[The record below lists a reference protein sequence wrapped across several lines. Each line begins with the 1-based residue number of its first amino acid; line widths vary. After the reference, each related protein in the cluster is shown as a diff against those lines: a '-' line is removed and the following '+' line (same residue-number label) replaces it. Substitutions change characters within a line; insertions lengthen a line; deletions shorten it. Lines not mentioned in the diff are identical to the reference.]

1 MKDELQHSRL
11 RRQAKQTLKIDGLSQ
26 RKAAREIGI
35 DESRFNLWLNNKYPG
50 DNKEIAIKVERWLEH
65 REKKTVA
72 STMRPEAPEWVETPT
87 AKHIVGVLSYAH
99 IAQNIAV
106 VYGEAGTG
114 KTRSCRHYAATN
126 NNVWHIT
133 ITSASGTL
141 AACLE
146 RIARGLGLHDYPGR
160 ASRLE
165 VELAEYLSNRK
176 GLLILDEAQHMNLK
190 ALESV
195 RALHD
200 ATGLGLVLVGN
211 EKVYSQLTGGTRQ
224 SAFSQLFSRVSKRLR
239 LSDVQKGDMEMLAAA
254 WGVKD
259 RAIISLLK
267 DVANEPGTL
276 RGVAHVLQLAWLLAS
291 GSGDDLTIEHIDA
304 SRRDLCVI

>member
-11 RRQAKQTLKIDGLSQ
+11 RRQVKQALKANGLPQ
-26 RKAAREIGI
+26 RQAAREMGM

-50 DNKEIAIKVERWLEH
+50 DNQEIATKAERWLEL
-65 REKKTVA
+65 REKKTA
-72 STMRPEAPEWVETPT
+72 ATAMLPEDPEWVETPT
-87 AKHIVGVLSYAH
+87 AKNIIQVLSYAH
-99 IAQNIAV
+99 IAQKIAV
-106 VYGEAGTG
+106 VYGEAGAG
-114 KTRSCRHYAATN
+114 KTRSCRHYAAIN

-146 RIARGLGLHDYPGR
+146 RIARGLGLHDYSGR

-165 VELAEYLSNRK
+165 AELAEYLSNRK

-200 ATGLGLVLVGN
+200 ATGMGLVLVGN

-224 SAFSQLFSRVSKRLR
+224 SAFSQLFSRVGKRLR
-239 LSDVQKGDMEMLAAA
+239 LVEVKKGDVEMLAAA

-259 RAIISLLK
+259 RAIISRLK
-267 DVANEPGTL
+267 KVANEPGTL

-291 GSGDDLTIEHIDA
+291 GSGDDLTIEHIEA
-304 SRRDLCVI
+304 SIRDLCAI